1 MSFKVYTARWGHE
14 DTYTIRRT
22 YEGWYVRHIS
32 IKGKTEKNWAGAVE
46 SNLDHDDWCLYY

>member
-32 IKGKTEKNWAGAVE
+32 IKGKTEKN
-46 SNLDHDDWCLYY
+46 